1 MKKYFILAA
10 AALTLAACSNEE
22 SDNRVDNNVIRLTAN
37 MGEPTLTRAEVSIQS
52 TAFDENEL
60 VKIEITPN
68 GGSMSA
74 KVYKAG
80 AASSNVNGLTV
91 NTGDAFTWPA
101 SGTVGIKAFYPSS
114 VGSSTTSFTVST
126 DQSTAGSATG
136 ATDAEKGYKGSDL
149 MYATPIASQAK
160 QSDAVG
166 LTFNHALTKIIVNL
180 TEGSGMSS
188 TDIAACQVQL
198 KAKKTAA
205 IASGVAGTASEVATI
220 TMGTGSGVAAI
231 IVPQT
236 IDGSSTAQDFIVI
249 TTNNG
254 SGHSVT
260 YKINENKP
268 FAAGSVYTYNLTVG
282 ISGITLQSTTI
293 QNWNGEGEGKTIDGG
308 TLTI

>member
-149 MYATPIASQAK
+149 MYATASITKSGTSSTGALTFTHK
-160 QSDAVG
+160 LSKIVVSATAGAGVSKILEVRIIGGYRTINISTPSTCTLGSTLSDA
-166 LTFNHALTKIIVNL
+166 NSA
-180 TEGSGMSS
+180 S
-188 TDIAACQVQL
+188 TY
-198 KAKKTAA
+198 
-205 IASGVAGTASEVATI
+205 I
-220 TMGTGSGVAAI
+220 TMYSSGTSTTANCAAI
-231 IVPQT
+231 IPPQT
-236 IDGSSTAQDFIVI
+236 ISGQFLQIVRR
-249 TTNNG
+249 
-254 SGHSVT
+254 
-260 YKINENKP
+260 
-268 FAAGSVYTYNLTVG
+268 
-282 ISGITLQSTTI
+282 
-293 QNWNGEGEGKTIDGG
+293 
-308 TLTI
+308 

>member
-37 MGEPTLTRAEVSIQS
+37 MGETTLTRAGTTIQS
-52 TAFDENEL
+52 TAFEENEL
-60 VKIEITPN
+60 VNIEVTPS

-80 AASSNVNGLTV
+80 APSGTVNGLNV

-114 VGSSTTSFTVST
+114 VGSSTASFTVST
-126 DQSTAGSATG
+126 DQSATGSATG

-149 MYATPIASQAK
+149 MYATEISDQAK

-198 KAKKTAA
+198 KAMRTAT
-205 IASGVAGTASEVATI
+205 IASGVAAKATFDAGTAATI
-220 TMGTGSGVAAI
+220 TMGTGTTLAAI
-231 IVPQT
+231 IVPQE
-236 IDGSSTAQDFIVI
+236 IPASTNFITI
-249 TTNNG
+249 TTSG
-254 SGHSVT
+254 SHSVS
-260 YKINENKP
+260 YP
-268 FAAGSVYTYNLTVG
+268 LPAAKNFDAGKVYTYNLTVSM
-282 ISGITLQSTTI
+282 SGITLQSTTI
-293 QNWNGEGEGKTIDGG
+293 QNWDGAGDDKTINGG